1 MELKLN
7 FLLAVMVTRRFV
19 SRAGAAEHAE
29 RTNVSSIALEGKW
42 ILHLGEARLPAAWR
56 DATLY

>member
-7 FLLAVMVTRRFV
+7 FLLAVMITRRFV

-29 RTNVSSIALEGKW
+29 RRNVSSIALEGKW
-42 ILHLGEARLPAAWR
+42 ILHLGEARLPAA
-56 DATLY
+56 